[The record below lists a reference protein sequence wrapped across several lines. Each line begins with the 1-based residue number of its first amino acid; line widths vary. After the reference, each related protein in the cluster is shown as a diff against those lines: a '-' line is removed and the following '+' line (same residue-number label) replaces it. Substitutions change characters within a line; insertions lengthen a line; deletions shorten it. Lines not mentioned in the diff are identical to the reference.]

1 MTKDIKTL
9 KGGRKSYRRNQKKM
23 EDKITRRKAKLN
35 KLNKYAEQEEYMAK
49 QRAKRK
55 EKEERELIINKKT
68 SKLKKVTLW
77 QKITSPL
84 KTLKSM
90 LRTSSTTMRIKQEQ
104 YEKKKRKAL
113 NDHTRLQAKQTLRE
127 EEFSRIGPNQARYK
141 ISRNNTVKK
150 VLARNVRT
158 EDKARGDKIKKEIEK
173 IQAEFKHTNDKH
185 GREKAYK
192 KSNVKKNQTLRRLMK
207 NYSKLLNKANANG
220 AKTANG
226 IETRKNVDELKLLR
240 KTLRPG
246 QEKSNY
252 TENGLQER
260 KDTKSMTKIKERI
273 SSVRNPTLAFYR
285 SKKAEATRQKQPRPQ
300 TQIKQA
306 QGNVGDN
313 NNNNL
318 ITGTA
323 LPIIRPGDVRIGDVN
338 IKILS

>member
-1 MTKDIKTL
+1 
-9 KGGRKSYRRNQKKM
+9 
-23 EDKITRRKAKLN
+23 
-35 KLNKYAEQEEYMAK
+35 
-49 QRAKRK
+49 
-55 EKEERELIINKKT
+55 
-68 SKLKKVTLW
+68 
-77 QKITSPL
+77 
-84 KTLKSM
+84 M
-90 LRTSSTTMRIKQEQ
+90 LRTSSKTIKLKQKQ
-104 YEKKKRKAL
+104 YKKKKDKAL
-113 NDHTRLQAKQTLRE
+113 KEHYRLQAKQTLRE

-141 ISRNNTVKK
+141 TSRNNTVKK

-173 IQAEFKHTNDKH
+173 IQAEFKHTNVKH

-273 SSVRNPTLAFYR
+273 SSVRNPALAFYS
-285 SKKAEATRQKQPRPQ
+285 SKEAVE
-300 TQIKQA
+300 TQIKKA
-306 QGNVGDN
+306 QKERDTTRQGYRNVDDN
-313 NNNNL
+313 NNNNP
-318 ITGTA
+318 ITGLA
-323 LPIIRPGDVRIGDVN
+323 SPNIQIGDVK
-338 IKILS
+338 IEILS

>member
-9 KGGRKSYRRNQKKM
+9 KGGRKSYRSKEKKM

-35 KLNKYAEQEEYMAK
+35 KPNKYAEQEENMAK
-49 QRAKRK
+49 QQAKRK

-68 SKLKKVTLW
+68 GKAKKVTLW

-90 LRTSSTTMRIKQEQ
+90 LRTSSTTMGIKQEQ
-104 YEKKKRKAL
+104 YEEKKTKAL
-113 NDHTRLQAKQTLRE
+113 RDHTRLKAKQTLRE

-141 ISRNNTVKK
+141 TSRNNTVKK
-150 VLARNVRT
+150 FLARIVRT
-158 EDKARGDKIKKEIEK
+158 KEDTAMGAKIKKEIEK

-273 SSVRNPTLAFYR
+273 SSVRNPALAFYS
-285 SKKAEATRQKQPRPQ
+285 SKEAVE
-300 TQIKQA
+300 TQIKKA
-306 QGNVGDN
+306 QKERDTTRQGYRNVDDN
-313 NNNNL
+313 NNNNP
-318 ITGTA
+318 ITGLA
-323 LPIIRPGDVRIGDVN
+323 SPNIQIGDVK
-338 IKILS
+338 IEILS